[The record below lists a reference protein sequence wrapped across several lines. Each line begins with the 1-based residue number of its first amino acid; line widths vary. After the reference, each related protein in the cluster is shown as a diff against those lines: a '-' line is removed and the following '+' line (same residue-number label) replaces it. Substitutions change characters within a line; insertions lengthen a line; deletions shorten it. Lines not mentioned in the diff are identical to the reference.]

1 MFNPKSFFE
10 QLPLGYHIFDGR
22 VAISLEVSKLKIM
35 KLIMSQAFK
44 FLSCINGMSVTVTA
58 IGGVRAEVS
67 TGPGAQRA
75 PIGTVLGNPLCTSV
89 KELPTLQG
97 RPRAPLSELPPL
109 VCN

>member
-1 MFNPKSFFE
+1 M
-10 QLPLGYHIFDGR
+10 PLGYHIFDGR

-75 PIGTVLGNPLCTSV
+75 PIGTVLGTSV
-89 KELPTLQG
+89 KELPVLQG